1 MGVKSKFRILI
12 LACVVVVSALVWY
25 TQKEPYSTEA
35 VVSSVWDKYG
45 VQSTQI
51 GNTDPIIWIDV
62 YDKNDIPEVEEY
74 VKDNLSKDDLKHY
87 EVNVFS
93 NKGKTY

>member
-1 MGVKSKFRILI
+1 M
-12 LACVVVVSALVWY
+12 
-25 TQKEPYSTEA
+25 
-35 VVSSVWDKYG
+35 SSVWDKYE

-62 YDKNDIPEVEEY
+62 YDKNEIPEVEEY
-74 VKDNLSKDDLKHY
+74 VQDNLSKLKHY